1 MLRPIPEYNNTSNIE
16 MCKSPIKFWSFSSI
30 NISRL
35 KYIKGILLSFNHH
48 INNFR
53 CFSKKEIWRLFPMD
67 PLNKTEGRI
76 ASRTVTGQVS
86 ASVRNPQRVAAD
98 SDDGS
103 EAFLAQCDIKTASV
117 DAYVILYH
125 MPYRDQRR
133 SGNSILIV
141 LIFLA

>member
-1 MLRPIPEYNNTSNIE
+1 
-16 MCKSPIKFWSFSSI
+16 
-30 NISRL
+30 
-35 KYIKGILLSFNHH
+35 
-48 INNFR
+48 
-53 CFSKKEIWRLFPMD
+53 MD

-117 DAYVILYH
+117 HAYVILYH